1 MINILICD
9 DDKNILEQVNNLVT
23 DWGEKNKVD
32 FCIDTKSSGEFI
44 NDSNTVYDIA
54 FIDIEM
60 PGISGLELAEEL
72 KKNNPDVIVIVIT
85 SFQNYLDS
93 AMKIHVFRYLSKP
106 IDTNRFYNNFSEA
119 IESYNKLSKTIT
131 VESKGEITLVK
142 TSDILYIENLKHG
155 SIIVTKM
162 GEYKTSIKPKEWLK
176 IINQPN
182 CFVYSHTSIIV
193 NLQSVVGLAKNT
205 VSLDKGNG
213 ERITTY
219 VSQRKYA
226 DFKKALFSFAGC
238 SM

>member
-9 DDKNILEQVNNLVT
+9 DDKNILEQANALVTNWGKKNNL
-23 DWGEKNKVD
+23 D
-32 FCIDTKSSGEFI
+32 FCIDTKSSGDFI
-44 NDSNTVYDIA
+44 TESNASYDIA
-54 FIDIEM
+54 FIDIEI

-72 KKNNPDVIVIVIT
+72 KKHNPDVLVIVIT

-106 IDTNRFYNNFSEA
+106 IDTERFYNNFAEA
-119 IESYNKLSKTIT
+119 IEAYNKLSKTIT
-131 VESKGEITLVK
+131 VESKGEISFVK

-155 SIIVTKM
+155 SKIVTKTD
-162 GEYKTSIKPKEWLK
+162 EYRTSTKPKEWFK

-193 NLQSVVGLAKNT
+193 NLQNVVGLSKDT
-205 VSLDKGNG
+205 VSLDRGNG

>member
-9 DDKNILEQVNNLVT
+9 DDKNILTQVNDLVKT
-23 DWGEKNKVD
+23 WSKNNSVD
-32 FCIDTKSSGEFI
+32 FCIDVKSDGDFI
-44 NDSNTVYDIA
+44 NDSNDLYDIA

-60 PGISGLELAEEL
+60 PGISGLELAEKL

-106 IDTNRFYNNFSEA
+106 IDTERFYNNFAEA
-119 IESYNKLSKTIT
+119 VESYNKLSKTIPI
-131 VESKGEITLVK
+131 ESKGEINLVK

-155 SIIVTKM
+155 SKIVTKTD
-162 GEYKTSIKPKEWLK
+162 EYRTNTKPKEWLK

-193 NLQSVVGLAKNT
+193 NLQNVVGLSKDT
-205 VSLDKGNG
+205 VFLDKGNG
-213 ERITTY
+213 EKITTY

-226 DFKKALFSFAGC
+226 ELKKALFSFAGC

>member
-9 DDKNILEQVNNLVT
+9 DDKNILEQVNDLVNT
-23 DWGEKNKVD
+23 WSENNKVD
-32 FCIDTKSSGEFI
+32 FCIDVKSNGEFI
-44 NDSNTVYDIA
+44 AESNASYDIA

-60 PGISGLELAEEL
+60 PGINGLELAEEL

-106 IDTNRFYNNFSEA
+106 MDTERFYNNFAEA
-119 IESYNKLSKTIT
+119 IEAYNKLSKTIT
-131 VESKGEITLVK
+131 VESKGEINLVK

-155 SIIVTKM
+155 SKIVTKI

-176 IINQPN
+176 IISQPN

-193 NLQSVVGLAKNT
+193 NLQNVVGLAKDAVFLN
-205 VSLDKGNG
+205 KGDG
-213 ERITTY
+213 EKITTY

>member
-1 MINILICD
+1 MINILVCD
-9 DDKNILEQVNNLVT
+9 DDRNILEQVSSLVN
-23 DWGEKNKVD
+23 DWGKRNSLD
-32 FCIDTKSSGEFI
+32 FSIDTKACGDFI
-44 NDSNTVYDIA
+44 TDSNALYDIA

-60 PGISGLELAEEL
+60 PGINGLELAEKI

-106 IDTNRFYNNFSEA
+106 IDTERFYNNFAEA
-119 IESYNKLSKTIT
+119 IEGYNKLSKTIT
-131 VESKGEITLVK
+131 VESKGEINLVK

-155 SIIVTKM
+155 SKIITKKD
-162 GEYKTSIKPKEWLK
+162 EYKTSIKPKEWLK

-193 NLQSVVGLAKNT
+193 NLQNVVGLAKDA
-205 VSLDKGNG
+205 VSLNKGNG
-213 ERITTY
+213 QKITTY

>member
-9 DDKNILEQVNNLVT
+9 DDNNILQQVNSLVT
-23 DWGEKNKVD
+23 DWREKNKID
-32 FCIDTKSSGEFI
+32 FRIDTKSSGEFI
-44 NDSNTVYDIA
+44 RESNSVYDIA

-106 IDTNRFYNNFSEA
+106 IDTERFYNNFAEA
-119 IESYNKLSKTIT
+119 IENHNKLSKTIT
-131 VESKGEITLVK
+131 VESKGEINLVK

-155 SIIVTKM
+155 SKIITKTD
-162 GEYKTSIKPKEWLK
+162 EYKTSIKPKEWLR

-193 NLQSVVGLAKNT
+193 NLQNVVGLSKDS

>member
-9 DDKNILEQVNNLVT
+9 DDWNILEQVSGLVT
-23 DWGEKNKVD
+23 DWGKKNMVD

-44 NDSNTVYDIA
+44 NSNSAYYDIA
-54 FIDIEM
+54 LIDIEM
-60 PGISGLELAEEL
+60 PGINGLELAEKI

-106 IDTNRFYNNFSEA
+106 IDTERFYNNFAEA
-119 IESYNKLSKTIT
+119 IETHNKLSKTVTI
-131 VESKGEITLVK
+131 ESRGEISLVK

-155 SIIVTKM
+155 SKIVAKSA
-162 GEYKTSIKPKEWLK
+162 EYKTNIKPKEWHK

-182 CFVYSHTSIIV
+182 CFVHSHTSIIV
-193 NLQSVVGLAKNT
+193 NLQNVVGLNKDT
-205 VSLDKGNG
+205 VFLDKGDG

-226 DFKKALFSFAGC
+226 DFKKALFSFAGG

>member
-9 DDKNILEQVNNLVT
+9 DDQNILEHVSGLVT
-23 DWGEKNKVD
+23 DWGKKNMVD
-32 FCIDTKSSGEFI
+32 FCIDAKSSGEFI
-44 NDSNTVYDIA
+44 NSDSAYYDIA
-54 FIDIEM
+54 LIDIEM
-60 PGISGLELAEEL
+60 PGINGLELAEKL

-106 IDTNRFYNNFSEA
+106 IDTDRFYNNFSEA

-131 VESKGEITLVK
+131 VESKGEINLVK

-155 SIIVTKM
+155 SIIVTKA
-162 GEYKTSIKPKEWLK
+162 GEYKTNIKPKEWLK

-193 NLQSVVGLAKNT
+193 NLQNVVGLSKDT
-205 VSLDKGNG
+205 VSLDRGNG
-213 ERITTY
+213 GKITTY

-226 DFKKALFSFAGC
+226 DFKKALFSFAGG